1 MDIPTALLSGIR
13 VILGFLLVL
22 LIPGLLITLVYFP
35 RLSDLHIVERLVYAA
50 ILSIGSVIVCVLFMD
65 VVLGIDTTPINVVLI
80 ISTFCLGL
88 AILWLIRRVFITFSV
103 TEKITVVIKKITGP
117 PLRDILHHMKN
128 IVEKVKRGKKTTPEK
143 TDENLE

>member
-13 VILGFLLVL
+13 VIFGFLLVL
-22 LIPGLLITLVYFP
+22 LIPGFLITLVYFP

-65 VVLGIDTTPINVVLI
+65 VVLGIDTTPVNVVLV
-80 ISTFCLGL
+80 ISIFCLGL
-88 AILWLIRRVFITFSV
+88 AILWLIRRLFITFSV
-103 TEKITVVIKKITGP
+103 IEKITAVIKKITGP
-117 PLRDILHHMKN
+117 PLRNIQHYMKN